1 MNTIKNVA
9 AVAAVLAGAL
19 MMTGCGNKEAAQ
31 QAATPAAAPQ
41 AELVAPP
48 STDER
53 AWKMYLVN
61 VAKKHMDGIRSSP
74 FMYYLPAA
82 DTEGF
87 QELYDRQRDNV
98 AGAIARGV
106 LPGNMLAF
114 GSPDSTKMGDL
125 IVEAF
130 ATVSPGSMKDVR
142 VLFIGATADLDR
154 VKAAIE
160 PSGANVVFH
169 ELK

>member
-1 MNTIKNVA
+1 MSTMYKMIA
-9 AVAAVLAGAL
+9 IAAVLAGTL
-19 MMTGCGNKEAAQ
+19 MMSGCGKEDAQ
-31 QAATPAAAPQ
+31 QAAAPAPTAQ
-41 AELVAPP
+41 ADLVAPP

-74 FMYYLPAA
+74 FMYYLPAV

-114 GSPDSTKMGDL
+114 GSPDSTKMADL